1 MKYYI
6 MTLMGSRSFKYDK
19 VLVRKLGEKIA
30 FLRKRANFTQDELAF
45 RVNISPSYLS
55 AIERGVTDTTIST
68 AKRLAKAF
76 SISMS
81 ELFNI

>member
-1 MKYYI
+1 
-6 MTLMGSRSFKYDK
+6 MGKKLCKYDK
-19 VLVRKLGEKIA
+19 NLVRKFGEKVA
-30 FLRKRANFTQDELAF
+30 FLRKGANFTQDELAF

-55 AIERGVTDTTIST
+55 AIEPGVTDTTIST

-76 SISMS
+76 GISMS

>member
-1 MKYYI
+1 MYKNKNQSPKISPYI
-6 MTLMGSRSFKYDK
+6 IR
-19 VLVRKLGEKIA
+19 LVK
-30 FLRKRANFTQDELAF
+30 DETVIGTY

-76 SISMS
+76 NISLQ
-81 ELFNI
+81 ELFNL

>member
-1 MKYYI
+1 
-6 MTLMGSRSFKYDK
+6 MGKKLCKYDK
-19 VLVRKLGEKIA
+19 NLVRKFGEKVA
-30 FLRKRANFTQDELAF
+30 FLRKGANFTQDELAF

-81 ELFNI
+81 ELFNDKI